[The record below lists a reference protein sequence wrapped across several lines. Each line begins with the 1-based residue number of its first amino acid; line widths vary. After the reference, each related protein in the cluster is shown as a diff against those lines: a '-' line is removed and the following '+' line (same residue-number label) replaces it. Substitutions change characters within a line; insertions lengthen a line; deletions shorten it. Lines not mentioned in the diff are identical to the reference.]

1 MAGKWN
7 TLSQVKPGSL
17 MKKEVVIWS
26 EGTRVAGDLFLPDDL
41 KDGEKRPAILLC
53 HGWAGPKSHL
63 SATYAPFFCKGGFIC
78 LTFDYRGWFES
89 DARVAMAEKQPPLD
103 GDGFVTVRGEPVREI
118 VDPLD
123 QNRDIN
129 NALDFLIEEPAVD
142 SSRIGLWGSSFGG
155 GHVLYVAGH
164 DPRIKAVVSQVPGMG
179 AAPDAH
185 GFAALAPQ
193 VQRLASAM
201 ARGEINE
208 LPRPK
213 EQPES
218 LKGIGDFRTMWRYLP
233 RIAAMKIRVPTLI
246 IDQEHGE
253 YGGRENSGLAAKNA
267 IPPATIVKYHVFP
280 GTHYDIYQ
288 KNYRASAKLA
298 RDWFDEHLMSPRAST

>member
-1 MAGKWN
+1 
-7 TLSQVKPGSL
+7 

-26 EGTRVAGDLFLPDDL
+26 EGTRMAGDLSLPDDL
-41 KDGEKRPAILLC
+41 KDGEKRPGILLC
-53 HGWAGPKSHL
+53 HGWGGPKSHL
-63 SATYAPFFCKGGFIC
+63 SSTYAPFFCKGGFVC

-89 DARVAMAEKQPPLD
+89 DARIATPDKQPPVD
-103 GDGFVTVRGEPVREI
+103 ADGFITVRGKPVREI

-129 NALDFLIEEPAVD
+129 NALDFLIEEPTVD
-142 SSRIGLWGSSFGG
+142 PSRVGLWGSSFGG
-155 GHVLYVAGH
+155 GHALYVAGH

-179 AAPDAH
+179 PAPDER
-185 GFAALAPQ
+185 GFAAPAPQ

-201 ARGEINE
+201 ARGEIFAI
-208 LPRPK
+208 PRPK

-233 RIAAMKIRVPTLI
+233 RVAARNVRVPTLI
-246 IDQEHGE
+246 IDQEHEE

-267 IPPATIVKYHVFP
+267 IPSTTIVKYHVFP
-280 GTHYDIYQ
+280 GTHYDIYE
-288 KNYRASAKLA
+288 KNYRESAKMA
-298 RDWFDEHLMSPRAST
+298 RDWFTEHLTKQRA

>member
-1 MAGKWN
+1 
-7 TLSQVKPGSL
+7 
-17 MKKEVVIWS
+17 MKKEIIIWS
-26 EGTRVAGDLFLPDDL
+26 EGTRMAGDLFLPDDL
-41 KDGEKRPAILLC
+41 NDGEKRAAILLC

-63 SATYAPFFCKGGFIC
+63 SATYAPFFCKGGFVC

-89 DARVAMAEKQPPLD
+89 DARIATPEKQPPPD
-103 GDGFVTVRGEPVREI
+103 ATGFITVRGKPVREI

-129 NALDFLIEEPAVD
+129 NALDYLIEEPAVD
-142 SSRIGLWGSSFGG
+142 PSRIGLWGSSFGG

-179 AAPDAH
+179 PQPDAQ
-185 GFAALAPQ
+185 GFAAPAPQ
-193 VQRLASAM
+193 VQRIASAM
-201 ARGEINE
+201 ARGEIDA

-233 RIAAMKIRVPTLI
+233 RAAAANIRVPTLI
-246 IDQEHGE
+246 IDQEHEE

-267 IPPATIVKYHVFP
+267 IPDTTIVKYHVFP
-280 GTHYDIYQ
+280 GTHYDIYE
-288 KNYRASAKLA
+288 KNYRESAKMA
-298 RDWFDEHLMSPRAST
+298 RDWFTQHLMPQRA